1 MMKLPVGRPEPC
13 EWLAAYCSF
22 FCTGWYERS
31 ISDSVGSGGRGSE
44 KPRTLS
50 LDLDKSSALSPGS
63 NNGSGRRRI
72 GSSRYPPPVHSN
84 VKVLVF
90 WTESFEDQLQLP
102 LGEFQ

>member
-1 MMKLPVGRPEPC
+1 MVSSL
-13 EWLAAYCSF
+13 LYI

-31 ISDSVGSGGRGSE
+31 ISDSAGGAGRGSD
-44 KPRTLS
+44 KTRTLS

-63 NNGSGRRRI
+63 TNGSGRRRM
-72 GSSRYPPPVHSN
+72 GSARHPPPVHSN

-102 LGEFQ
+102 LSEFHFQ